1 MPPRQRADK
10 KKKAAPS
17 PAPVESPGADAE
29 AEDGQPPATRPRAD
43 KKKKKS
49 GGCVSLLKTIGYFSL
64 IIIIPTVLNYAALN
78 QEAKALIPEGQG
90 GSFHDTPRYNIIT

>member
-10 KKKAAPS
+10 KKKAAPP
-17 PAPVESPGADAE
+17 PAPVDSPGADAE
-29 AEDGQPPATRPRAD
+29 AEDSQPPAPDQSRVD

-49 GGCVSLLKTIGYFSL
+49 GGCVSLLKTAGYFSL

-78 QEAKALIPEGQG
+78 QETKALIPEGQ
-90 GSFHDTPRYNIIT
+90 SD